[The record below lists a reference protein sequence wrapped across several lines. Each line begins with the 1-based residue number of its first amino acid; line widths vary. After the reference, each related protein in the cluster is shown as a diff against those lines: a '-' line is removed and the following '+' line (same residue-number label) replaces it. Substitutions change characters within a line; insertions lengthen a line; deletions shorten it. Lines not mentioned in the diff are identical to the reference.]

1 MVTRSLKL
9 SDADRARLRRLIE
22 EGEIRSSAEL
32 VLIVADACGGYG
44 LFALLWPALAALLAG
59 GVLALTMP
67 QLGAARL
74 FLAEATV
81 FVVLVAILQWPPAL
95 LRLVP
100 QQVRRAHAQ
109 QIAEHQFALR
119 VHGRTPKRTGV
130 LLLVALAERQVF
142 VLPDDG
148 ISAVIEPSS
157 WSSIVDR
164 LVAALRAGPATE
176 AIAAALA
183 EIMQLLER
191 HFPPVAGSGDA
202 LPEIIELPASSRV
215 DIANG

>member
-1 MVTRSLKL
+1 MVMRSLKL
-9 SDADRARLRRLIE
+9 SDAYRERLRRLIE
-22 EGEIRSSAEL
+22 EGESRSAAEL
-32 VLIVADACGGYG
+32 VLVVADACGGYG

-74 FLAEATV
+74 FLAEAAL
-81 FVVLVAILQWPPAL
+81 FVVLVAILQWPAAL
-95 LRLVP
+95 LHLVP
-100 QQVRRAHAQ
+100 RQVRRAHAQ

-176 AIAAALA
+176 AIAGALA

-191 HFPPVAGSGDA
+191 HFPPVAGSRDA
-202 LPEIIELPASSRV
+202 LPEIIELP
-215 DIANG
+215 